1 MNFLFPCISPFQHR
15 PGLNAFDPLRN
26 PCQPKIRYV
35 QPDHHHH
42 YQINAVILPKRV
54 SLQLSISRKIVGKSY
69 AKGRCARLELVLT
82 TTTCQHSWSSSSHQL
97 LTSWQVG
104 KPLTNLFS
112 PLFTKTEN
120 SSPLIRKTPPEGI
133 TCQNTVH
140 EATHPHW
147 SYIFFKS
154 FSPRLQPCWF
164 FNTHTAFFT
173 TRTKHRT
180 FKSFEQT
187 NLWSRKLYSQF
198 TEKNKYS
205 NIAVTEKTSTESLTW
220 KTKKQIL
227 IVLSSLW
234 MQMAT

>member
-42 YQINAVILPKRV
+42 YQINAAILPKRV
-54 SLQLSISRKIVGKSY
+54 SRQLSISRKIVRKSY
-69 AKGRCARLELVLT
+69 AKGRCARLKLVLT
-82 TTTCQHSWSSSSHQL
+82 TTTCQHSWSSSSRNQLL

-147 SYIFFKS
+147 SYIFFIILTS
-154 FSPRLQPCWF
+154 SSALLIFQHTHCF
-164 FNTHTAFFT
+164 FHN
-173 TRTKHRT
+173 
-180 FKSFEQT
+180 
-187 NLWSRKLYSQF
+187 
-198 TEKNKYS
+198 KNQAS
-205 NIAVTEKTSTESLTW
+205 NI
-220 KTKKQIL
+220 
-227 IVLSSLW
+227 
-234 MQMAT
+234 